1 MKCILCGDEKS
12 FENVSHTDA
21 KSSGQILVVICG
33 NCGLVQQ
40 SPIPSTDELK
50 VYYSHHYRK
59 EYKDTYS
66 PKSKHIYR
74 AGKIAVQRINFLKEA
89 GVLNGTLLDV
99 GAGGGEFVYLAERL
113 GFQAQGIEPN
123 IGYSEYAKSEYGCN
137 IMTLEL
143 EDVTNTYDII
153 TIFHVLE
160 HLPSPMR
167 AFEKLYSLLN
177 KNGKLFIEVPWIE
190 ANNASP
196 NNIYFKAHIFYF
208 SADTLISCA
217 SRFFNVLMV
226 DTSSNLKIL
235 LEAKEEESTP
245 VLPSTESVTR
255 IKKRLAD
262 KNWFEYMFPGKG
274 YLKPI
279 TKILRAI
286 EESKAN
292 GIAPKAILDG
302 FIPNCSFRGLFL

>member
-12 FENVSHTDA
+12 FENVSHVDA
-21 KSSGQILVVICG
+21 KSSEQILVVICG
-33 NCGLVQQ
+33 NCGLIQQ

-50 VYYSHHYRK
+50 VYYSHNYRK
-59 EYKDTYS
+59 DYKNTYT

-99 GAGGGEFVYLAERL
+99 GAGGGEFVYLAERF
-113 GFQAQGIEPN
+113 GFQSQGIEPN

-143 EDVTNTYDII
+143 EDVTSTYDII

-160 HLPSPMR
+160 HLPSPIR
-167 AFEKLYSLLN
+167 AFEKIYNILN
-177 KNGKLFIEVPWIE
+177 KNGKLFVEVPWIE
-190 ANNASP
+190 TSDASLH
-196 NNIYFKAHIFYF
+196 NIYFKAHIFYF

-217 SRFFNVLMV
+217 SKFFNVLKV
-226 DTSSNLKIL
+226 DTASNLKIMF
-235 LEAKEEESTP
+235 EAKEEASTL
-245 VLPSTESVTR
+245 VLPSTESVVR
-255 IKKRLAD
+255 LRKRLYS
-262 KNWFEYMFPGKG
+262 KGWLEYLCNGKG
-274 YLKPI
+274 YAKPI
-279 TKILRAI
+279 RKILKAI

-292 GIAPKAILDG
+292 GLAPKAILDG
-302 FIPNCSFRGLFL
+302 FLPNGGF